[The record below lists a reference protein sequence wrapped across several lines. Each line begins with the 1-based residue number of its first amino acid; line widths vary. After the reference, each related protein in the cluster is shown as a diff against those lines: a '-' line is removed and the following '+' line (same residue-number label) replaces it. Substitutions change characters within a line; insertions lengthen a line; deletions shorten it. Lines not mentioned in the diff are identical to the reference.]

1 MLNRR
6 DFYHQNIR
14 YSFHYHKERLNR
26 LNQRN
31 NGYRKID
38 NFFKKIYNGNIPN
51 DVFNM
56 KNTPRIS
63 HFRIKGIKKAFLMSF
78 EKKLIRTNKIKKFH
92 SDFKLSSYVEE
103 VYNSYERNKI
113 EKRPGH
119 DPILKNILIKD
130 DDSIAIEVPIW
141 RKIGNDYITGHID
154 LIQANESSIRII
166 DYKPE
171 GHFLHTLPQV
181 ASYGLI
187 FKSIFAFNN
196 ITCVS
201 FNKKEAWE
209 YQPEILIKDIKDYLI
224 PHRINL
230 NWEKYI
236 Q

>member
-14 YSFHYHKERLNR
+14 YSFHYHKERLDK
-26 LNQRN
+26 LNQIN
-31 NGYRKID
+31 ENYNKIKRY
-38 NFFKKIYNGNIPN
+38 FTEIYNGKIPN
-51 DVFNM
+51 EEFN
-56 KNTPRIS
+56 KRKTPRIS
-63 HFRIKGIKKAFLMSF
+63 NFKIKGIKKAFLMSF
-78 EKKLIRTNKIKKFH
+78 EKKLIRSEKIKKYDSNFL
-92 SDFKLSSYVEE
+92 LSTYVED
-103 VYNSYERNKI
+103 VYNNYRKSKI
-113 EKRPGH
+113 EKKPGH

-130 DDSIAIEVPIW
+130 KHAIAIEIPIW
-141 RKIGNDYITGHID
+141 RRIQNNYITGHID
-154 LIQANESSIRII
+154 LIQAREDSIKII

-171 GHFLHTLPQV
+171 GHFLYSLPQV

-187 FKSIFAFNN
+187 FKSIFSFNK

-209 YQPEILIKDIKDYLI
+209 YKPEILLKEIKDYLI